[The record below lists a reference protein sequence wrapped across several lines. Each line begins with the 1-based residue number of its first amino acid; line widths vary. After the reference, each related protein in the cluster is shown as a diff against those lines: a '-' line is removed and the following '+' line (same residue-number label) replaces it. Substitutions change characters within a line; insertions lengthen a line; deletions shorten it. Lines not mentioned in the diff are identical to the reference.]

1 MPDPRNTG
9 ISSIT
14 GKLVAI
20 RHATDLDRVI
30 VGEYLKQNHDDSDL
44 NSSELVVAVEDDRII
59 GFAVLKQ
66 ADGTGCL
73 SVFEDSRRKGIGTSI
88 VRHLSEFAHTER
100 IYATRYASYF
110 THAGV
115 AQLRKVRASRQREAG
130 KPCRLPLMERLSIP
144 AYQKAS

>member
-1 MPDPRNTG
+1 MPDPKNTG
-9 ISSIT
+9 ISSIA

-30 VGEYLKQNHDDSDL
+30 VGDYLRQNHDDSRLD
-44 NSSELVVAVEDDRII
+44 NAELVVAVENDRII
-59 GFAVLKQ
+59 GFAILKR
-66 ADGTGCL
+66 ADGAGCL
-73 SVFEDSRRKGIGTSI
+73 SVFEDSRRKGIGTPI
-88 VRHLSEFAHTER
+88 VKHIAEFAPAEH

-115 AQLRKVRASRQREAG
+115 AQLRKVRASRPRLSG
-130 KPCRLPLMERLSIP
+130 KPCRMPLMERLSIP